1 MPSQLKRN
9 NCSKRHNQIKN
20 QRNINE
26 LTKTFIEEILKF
38 NKAHN
43 IVGRFTESEINLLDV
58 LDCESILPH
67 TKSAKKL
74 LDIGSGAGLPG
85 IIIAIHQ
92 PQTEVTMSEKN
103 KKKAYFI
110 KKTIRTLQLTNAKII
125 DKAITPKLITENKFD
140 IVTARALSS
149 SSKIIKMSKHLLSKE
164 GKFLFMKGALEK
176 INEEVA
182 ELENNTYS
190 YTIHKTK
197 NTEINRHI
205 LEITQ
210 K

>member
-1 MPSQLKRN
+1 LR
-9 NCSKRHNQIKN
+9 RHNQIKN
-20 QRNINE
+20 PNKKNE
-26 LTKTFIEEILKF
+26 LTKIFVEEIIKF

-43 IVGRFTESEINLLDV
+43 IVGRFTEKEINLLDV
-58 LDCESILPH
+58 LDCQSILPY
-67 TKSAKKL
+67 TSSAKKI

-85 IIIAIHQ
+85 LIIAIHQ

-110 KKTIRTLQLTNAKII
+110 KKTIRTLQLTNANIL
-125 DKAITPKLITENKFD
+125 DEAITPTLITKSKFD
-140 IVTARALSS
+140 IVTARALASAL
-149 SSKIIKMSKHLLSKE
+149 KIIKMSKHLLSKE
-164 GKFLFMKGALEK
+164 GKFLLMKGAIEK

-182 ELENNTYS
+182 QLENNTYS

-197 NTEINRHI
+197 NIETNRHI

>member
-1 MPSQLKRN
+1 M
-9 NCSKRHNQIKN
+9 KRHNQIKN
-20 QRNINE
+20 QRKING
-26 LTKTFIEEILKF
+26 LTKTFIEEIFKF

-43 IVGRFTESEINLLDV
+43 IVGRFTKSEINLLDV
-58 LDCESILPH
+58 LDCESILPY

-125 DKAITPKLITENKFD
+125 DEAITPKLITENKFD

-149 SSKIIKMSKHLLSKE
+149 TLKIIKMSKHLLSKE
-164 GKFLFMKGALEK
+164 GKFLFMKGALEN

-182 ELENNTYS
+182 QLENNTYS
-190 YTIHKTK
+190 YTIHKIK

>member
-1 MPSQLKRN
+1 MR
-9 NCSKRHNQIKN
+9 RHNQIKN
-20 QRNINE
+20 PNKKNE
-26 LTKTFIEEILKF
+26 LTKIFVKEIIKF

-43 IVGRFTESEINLLDV
+43 IVGRFTEKEINLLDV
-58 LDCESILPH
+58 LDCQSILPY
-67 TKSAKKL
+67 TSSAKKI

-85 IIIAIHQ
+85 LIIAIHQ

-110 KKTIRTLQLTNAKII
+110 KKTIRTLQLTNANIL
-125 DKAITPKLITENKFD
+125 DEAITPTLITESKFD
-140 IVTARALSS
+140 IVTARALASAL
-149 SSKIIKMSKHLLSKE
+149 KIIKMSKHLLSKE
-164 GKFLFMKGALEK
+164 GKFLLMKGAIEK

-182 ELENNTYS
+182 QLENNTYS

-197 NTEINRHI
+197 NIETNRHI

>member
-1 MPSQLKRN
+1 MR
-9 NCSKRHNQIKN
+9 RHNQIKN
-20 QRNINE
+20 HNKTNE
-26 LTKTFIEEILKF
+26 LTKTYVEEILKF

-43 IVGRFTESEINLLDV
+43 IVGRFTEKEINLLDV

-67 TKSAKKL
+67 TSSAKKI

-85 IIIAIHQ
+85 LIIAIHQ

-110 KKTIRTLQLTNAKII
+110 KKTIRTLQLTNANIL
-125 DKAITPKLITENKFD
+125 DEAVTPKLITENKFD
-140 IVTARALSS
+140 IVTARALASA
-149 SSKIIKMSKHLLSKE
+149 SKIIKMSKHLLSKE
-164 GKFLFMKGALEK
+164 GKFLFMKGTIEK

-197 NTEINRHI
+197 TTETNRHI

>member
-1 MPSQLKRN
+1 MR
-9 NCSKRHNQIKN
+9 RHNQIKN
-20 QRNINE
+20 PNKKNE
-26 LTKTFIEEILKF
+26 LTKIFVEEIIKF

-43 IVGRFTESEINLLDV
+43 IVGRFTEKEINLLDV
-58 LDCESILPH
+58 LDCQSILPY
-67 TKSAKKL
+67 TSSAKKI

-85 IIIAIHQ
+85 LIIAIHQ

-110 KKTIRTLQLTNAKII
+110 KKTIRTLQLTNANIL
-125 DKAITPKLITENKFD
+125 DEAVTPTLITESKFD
-140 IVTARALSS
+140 IVTARALASAL
-149 SSKIIKMSKHLLSKE
+149 KIIKMSKHLLSKE
-164 GKFLFMKGALEK
+164 GKFLLMKGAIEK

-182 ELENNTYS
+182 QLENNTYS

-197 NTEINRHI
+197 NIETNRHI

>member
-1 MPSQLKRN
+1 MR
-9 NCSKRHNQIKN
+9 RHNLIKN
-20 QRNINE
+20 QSKTNE
-26 LTKTFIEEILKF
+26 LTKTFVEEILKF

-43 IVGRFTESEINLLDV
+43 IVGRLTESEINLLDV

-67 TKSAKKL
+67 TKFAKRV

-85 IIIAIHQ
+85 LIIAIHQ

-110 KKTIRTLQLTNAKII
+110 KKTIRTLQLTNAKILNE
-125 DKAITPKLITENKFD
+125 AITPKLITENKFD
-140 IVTARALSS
+140 IVTARALASAF
-149 SSKIIKMSKHLLSKE
+149 KIIKMSNHLLSKN
-164 GKFLFMKGALEK
+164 GKFLFMKGSKEK

-182 ELENNTYS
+182 QLENNTYS
-190 YTIHKTK
+190 YTVHETK
-197 NTEINRHI
+197 NTETNRHI

>member
-1 MPSQLKRN
+1 LR
-9 NCSKRHNQIKN
+9 RHNQIKN
-20 QRNINE
+20 NNKTNE
-26 LTKTFIEEILKF
+26 LTKAFVEEILKF

-43 IVGRFTESEINLLDV
+43 IVGRFTEEEINLLDI
-58 LDCESILPH
+58 LDCESILTHIPP
-67 TKSAKKL
+67 AKKI

-85 IIIAIHQ
+85 LIIAIHQ
-92 PQTEVTMSEKN
+92 PRAEITMSEKN

-110 KKTIRTLQLTNAKII
+110 KKTIRTLKLTNAKIL
-125 DKAITPKLITENKFD
+125 DEAVTPKLITRNKFD
-140 IVTARALSS
+140 IVTARALASAP
-149 SSKIIKMSKHLLSKE
+149 KIIKMSKHLLSKR
-164 GKFLFMKGALEK
+164 GKFLLMKGAIEK

-182 ELENNTYS
+182 QLENNTYS

-197 NTEINRHI
+197 TTKTNRHI